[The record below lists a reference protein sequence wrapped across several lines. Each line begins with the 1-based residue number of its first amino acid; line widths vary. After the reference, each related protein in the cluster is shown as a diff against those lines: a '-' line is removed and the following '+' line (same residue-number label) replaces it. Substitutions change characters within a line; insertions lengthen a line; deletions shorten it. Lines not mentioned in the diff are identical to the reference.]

1 MANLTS
7 IARPYARAAF
17 DVARQDAQF
26 SEWKVFLETAALI
39 VNDEQVINACN
50 DPETDQSQLL
60 AFFESLLSSLLDAHR
75 KNFLALLLEAKRV
88 LVLPVIA
95 TLYNELLASEANL
108 STITLTTA
116 VNIDEATRNAFAL
129 ALKKRTQKEIT
140 LQCRLD
146 PAILGGAIIQIGDRV
161 IDGSIRGKLARLL
174 EFSLR

>member
-7 IARPYARAAF
+7 IARPYAKAAF

-39 VNDEQVINACN
+39 VKDATVIDACT
-50 DPETDQSQLL
+50 DPETDQSKLL
-60 AFFESLLSSLLDAHR
+60 AFFESLLSSLLNAHR
-75 KNFLALLLEAKRV
+75 KNFLALLLETKRI

-95 TLYNELLASEANL
+95 ELYNELLASEANL
-108 STITLTTA
+108 STVTLTTA
-116 VNIDEATRNAFAL
+116 VDIDEATRNAFAL